1 MVLQRWEPFRE
12 LRRMEETIDRLWR
25 GSGLRGVHEGANGWA
40 VPLDVAQ
47 EGDDIVVRASIPGAK
62 PEDINVSIEEGLLT
76 IEGGSE
82 TEHEQRDGS
91 FLMRERRAG
100 KFHRTLRLPDSVDAD
115 KAEPRFENGVL
126 TINFPKLEAK
136 KAKRLEI
143 KAA

>member
-12 LRRMEETIDRLWR
+12 LRRMEVTIDRLWR
-25 GSGLRGVHEGANGWA
+25 GSGLRGVHEGVNGWA

-47 EGDDIVVRASIPGAK
+47 EGDNIVVRASIPGAK
-62 PEDINVSIEEGLLT
+62 TEDINVTIEEGLLT
-76 IEGGSE
+76 IEGGNE
-82 TEHEQRDGS
+82 TEPEQRDGS